1 MRHFLLFLVSSAI
14 AMAQTSLS
22 GAKNVYLMPMPGGLE
37 QYVALQLTQSG
48 VLQVVTDSTKADVVL
63 TDRVGEDFQ
72 QSLSELDHKGPAAPQ
87 TGKAGE
93 VVFARPNMRPL
104 SRAKGTVFLVD
115 KKSGDVLWS
124 ALEKPKGTTVGDLN
138 SAAKHIVEELA
149 KARKT
154 KN

>member
-1 MRHFLLFLVSSAI
+1 M
-14 AMAQTSLS
+14 
-22 GAKNVYLMPMPGGLE
+22 
-37 QYVALQLTQSG
+37 
-48 VLQVVTDSTKADVVL
+48 LQVVTDSTTADVVL

-72 QSLSELDHKGPAAPQ
+72 ESLAELDKKTAEPQ

-115 KKSGDVLWS
+115 RKTGNVLWS
-124 ALEKPKGTTVGDLN
+124 ALEQPKGN
-138 SAAKHIVEELA
+138 STREMNTAAKRIVEELM
-149 KARKT
+149 KARGK